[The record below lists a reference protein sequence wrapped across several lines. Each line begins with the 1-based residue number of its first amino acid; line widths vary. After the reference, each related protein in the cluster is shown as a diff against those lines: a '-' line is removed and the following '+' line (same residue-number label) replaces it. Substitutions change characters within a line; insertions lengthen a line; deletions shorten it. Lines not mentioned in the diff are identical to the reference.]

1 LLGATVTH
9 ILGGAASGIAPAA
22 AVGTNNAS
30 QPTDIYVDSLLRA
43 DTPAAGGTANVTAAP
58 SGGSDVRETR
68 AELGR
73 LMAPTL
79 RKGGDLA
86 ANDRAYVAKIVSA
99 RTGLSQADADKRVS
113 DTIAQAKKATDDA
126 RKATASLML
135 WLAGSMLAGAVA
147 SMLGA
152 TEGGVLRDSK
162 WYEPGWRARDV
173 RNH

>member
-1 LLGATVTH
+1 
-9 ILGGAASGIAPAA
+9 
-22 AVGTNNAS
+22 
-30 QPTDIYVDSLLRA
+30 
-43 DTPAAGGTANVTAAP
+43 
-58 SGGSDVRETR
+58 
-68 AELGR
+68 
-73 LMAPTL
+73 MAPTL
-79 RKGGDLA
+79 RRGGYLA
-86 ANDRAYVAKIVSA
+86 TNDRAYVAKIVSA
-99 RTGLSQADADKRVS
+99 RTGLSQAEADKRVS

-135 WLAGSMLAGAVA
+135 WLAGSMLAGALA